1 MFAVFSPGSD
11 LKRYYRGRM
20 PRLALVVIVLMP
32 LLYGAL
38 YLWAFWNPFAAADKI
53 PVALVNEDV
62 GAVVMGEKLDAGK
75 QVADGLLASKQ
86 LDLHL
91 VSPKEGAEGVADGT
105 YYFSVTLPKDFSEA
119 VASPAGDK
127 PRSADLV
134 FTYNDV
140 NNYLAT
146 IIGQDAAQQ
155 AVNEISAQVGVKTF
169 EIALNEVT
177 NDLVPKVREASSG
190 ATQLD
195 TGLTK
200 VNSGAQELATK
211 LVTAKDG
218 SAKLATGVDELD
230 QKVDSVTDL
239 ILAEI
244 DKSGITGS
252 EIRTTAGRL
261 NDTTEDVVKVLDEV
275 SAAQAVASQRLD
287 TVVAQL
293 RASGDPA
300 QRRLANALAPV
311 ENALAT
317 KGLGPRAND
326 QLTAIRGDARLLDR
340 ELGNPQSRLSGA
352 LRVLESGEVVSQIK
366 TARTDVG
373 ELRTGADE
381 LSSGLV
387 KLTAGAGTLAAGTKE
402 ASSGS
407 AQLASGLKEG
417 VGMIPTWTD
426 GQRTDLAKALARPV
440 QLKEDYLHKAPT
452 FGTGFA
458 PFFFGLALFV
468 GGIIAWM
475 LFTPLQ
481 TRPLVQGLG
490 SFRVVLA
497 SYAPTY
503 AMGMLQAAILYTVV
517 VFAVG
522 LRPTHPW
529 GTFAFMLLIVAMF
542 LAMIQM
548 FNALFGAA
556 VGRVV
561 TLAFLMVQLVSAG
574 GVYPVPTTTKPF
586 QYIHVVDPMTYT
598 VTGLRQLTVGGIDD
612 RLWISVTV
620 VLGLTVAF
628 LAISTWAA
636 RRNRQYTMD
645 RLYPPIEV

>member
-1 MFAVFSPGSD
+1 MFAAFSPGSD

-20 PRLALVVIVLMP
+20 PRLALVVIVAMP

-53 PVALVNEDV
+53 PVALINDDV
-62 GAVVMGEKLDAGK
+62 GAVVQGEKLDAGK
-75 QVADGLLASKQ
+75 QVADGLIASKQ

-91 VSPKEGAEGVADGT
+91 VSAKEGADGVADGT

-127 PRSADLV
+127 PRSADLI

-177 NDLVPKVREASSG
+177 NDLVPKVKEASSG

-195 TGLTK
+195 TGLVK
-200 VNSGAQELATK
+200 LNSGAQELSTK
-211 LVTAKDG
+211 MVTAKDG
-218 SAKLATGVDELD
+218 SAELASGVDELD
-230 QKVDSVTDL
+230 AKVDSVTGVL
-239 ILAEI
+239 LAEI
-244 DKSGITGS
+244 DKSGITGA
-252 EIRTTAGRL
+252 EIRTTANQL
-261 NDTTEDVVKVLDEV
+261 KVNANEVVKVLDDV
-275 SAAQAVASQRLD
+275 TSAQAVASQRLD

-293 RASGDPA
+293 RASGDA
-300 QRRLANALAPV
+300 AERRLANALSPV
-311 ENALAT
+311 QDALAT

-326 QLTAIRGDARLLDR
+326 QLTAIRGDARLLDS
-340 ELGNPQSRLSGA
+340 ELGNSQSRISGA

-373 ELRTGADE
+373 KLKSGADE

-387 KLTAGAGTLAAGTKE
+387 KLSSGADQLSAGTKT
-402 ASSGS
+402 ASAGS
-407 AQLASGLKEG
+407 AELASGLKQG
-417 VGMIPTWTD
+417 VGMIPSWSD
-426 GQRTDLAKALARPV
+426 EQRSDIAKALAKPV
-440 QLKEDYLHKAPT
+440 QLQEDYLHKAPT

-503 AMGMLQAAILYTVV
+503 AIGVLQAGLLYAVV
-517 VFAVG
+517 VFAIG

-529 GTFAFMLLIVAMF
+529 ATFGFMLLIVAMF

-548 FNALFGAA
+548 FNALFGPA

-561 TLAFLMVQLVSAG
+561 TLAFLMIQLVSAG
-574 GVYPVPTTTKPF
+574 GIYPVPTTTKPF
-586 QYIHVVDPMTYT
+586 QYIHVIDPMTYT
-598 VTGLRQLTVGGIDD
+598 VTGLRQLTVGGIDS
-612 RLWISVTV
+612 RLWVSITV
-620 VLGLTVAF
+620 IVCLTVLF
-628 LAISTWAA
+628 LAVSTWAA